1 MARSNFAIRA
11 VLRNMAPLLAV
22 DVSWPGCLFSS
33 SPRADFSGEVRMF
46 RERSAPAK
54 EVEEVARS
62 ATPFRSAGASPREMQ
77 HPVALMSPCAWPE
90 ARVFGAGRA
99 PAQAEGALA

>member
-1 MARSNFAIRA
+1 M
-11 VLRNMAPLLAV
+11 
-22 DVSWPGCLFSS
+22 
-33 SPRADFSGEVRMF
+33 MF

-62 ATPFRSAGASPREMQ
+62 AMPFRSAGASPREMQ

-99 PAQAEGALA
+99 PVQAEGAPAPIELAKPRAESATTPFR